1 MNSEVNILNNFEE
14 IISSIKRIEK
24 NAEVFRELGQIGQE
38 LAQLKEFVRENVE
51 EFFKNFQEFNK
62 DLSHYSKLIEF
73 HREVV
78 NYSKSEEIS
87 VKIFDFLAKQIDFKI
102 GFILTNLN
110 NQDSDYTMLLSSPE
124 NKEKVETF
132 LRTSDLT
139 HLKSTIKD
147 KNLAISNADLEDQ
160 QKINWNVFG
169 SSKAILFPLSVG
181 GKNFGI
187 GFLIGQDK
195 DFQIAEIAFVNLLL
209 GLISLVVYQNK
220 YYSLLKEKLLRQSA
234 AKKIEV
240 ESPFKNYIDN
250 GPLSLFVLDSNN
262 IILQTNQTAITFWH
276 GGDHPVGESFL
287 KLFPESYRNGFL
299 KIIEESK
306 SDQVYHYISPL
317 FDNSS
322 SRKVAEYIISSYP
335 LNGQKDLKLILVMDI
350 STRYYKEQIE
360 RRNEVLDELDQFS
373 RILGS
378 QLNNLLNTVVPNIA
392 LLRNRLKND
401 IPSKQY
407 LDIIDRA
414 AKRTSNLNSKFLNYG
429 LDDLENPEEIN
440 INNLLKAHISSLQ
453 EDIPERIKIELD
465 LDLQIKSVLLFPLK
479 MVKIFDILLGNSL
492 IALQNKQDSK
502 IEFSTHLSKQT
513 EDGLLSNT
521 TFYLKKGSYIEICVR
536 DNGIGIPEKSLMQV
550 LKPFYSTRVKNEGVG
565 LELFIAYNIVKDL
578 KGQIFIESEV
588 DKYTAV
594 YIFLPFKEEE
604 KMQTVSYEKI
614 DQEKEFIAPKPTIL
628 VVDDEYNI
636 RNMMKEIMEMSGL
649 KVFTAG
655 NGKDGVEMFKKY
667 RDDIDLI
674 IMDMVMPIMDGR
686 EAFSEIRRIDPGQ
699 KIFIISGYSQ
709 REDLEDMLEKGAV
722 GFLRKPFQ
730 VKEIVSKVKE
740 ILGSTN

>member
-160 QKINWNVFG
+160 QKINWKVFG

-465 LDLQIKSVLLFPLK
+465 LDLQIKSVPLFPLK

>member
-110 NQDSDYTMLLSSPE
+110 NQGSDYTMLLSSPE

-187 GFLIGQDK
+187 GLLIGQDK

-465 LDLQIKSVLLFPLK
+465 LDPQIKSVPLFPLK